1 MRILLISLL
10 LLTLVGCTY
19 SNSNVAWHGPAL
31 YYDDSK
37 AVADLNLQHY
47 LVDLNRQQYLADQNR
62 PYQSTPY
69 SYSLTYSILDW

>member
-1 MRILLISLL
+1 MSMRILWVSLL
-10 LLTLVGCTY
+10 FLTLVGCTY

-47 LVDLNRQQYLADQNR
+47 LVDLNRQQTSVQSVNR
-62 PYQSTPY
+62 DLNYTPY
-69 SYSLTYSILDW
+69 TLFDW

>member
-1 MRILLISLL
+1 MSMRILWVSLL

-47 LVDLNRQQYLADQNR
+47 LVDLNRQQTSVQSVNR
-62 PYQSTPY
+62 DLNYTPY
-69 SYSLTYSILDW
+69 TLFDW

>member
-1 MRILLISLL
+1 MSMRILWVSLL

-37 AVADLNLQHY
+37 AVADLNLHHY
-47 LVDLNRQQYLADQNR
+47 LVDLNRQQTSVQSVNR
-62 PYQSTPY
+62 DLNYTPY
-69 SYSLTYSILDW
+69 TLFDW